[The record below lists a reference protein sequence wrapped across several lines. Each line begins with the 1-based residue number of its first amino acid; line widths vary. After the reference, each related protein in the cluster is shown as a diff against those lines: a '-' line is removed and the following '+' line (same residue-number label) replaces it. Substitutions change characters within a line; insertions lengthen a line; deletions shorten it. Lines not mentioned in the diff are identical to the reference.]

1 MNINDLFTNNLAW
14 LREASNLLAKSAV
27 RLTRISMIAKVTI
40 IVLGAVAATNGTAV
54 SLLGEENSGVV
65 LAYTLVGLIITAVSG
80 LDAAFRF
87 ESRASGRRLLAGEVY
102 AKNTELLARWTQRSA
117 PVAEG
122 EEQETARALLT
133 DQVAYIAEVQSR
145 AAELGVNLQWESM
158 KSRGEVEGYER
169 IEATLESTAMTAMAE
184 YEDEGFE

>member
-158 KSRGEVEGYER
+158 KSRGEVEGYDR